1 MRFGRALGL
10 AACAVAACTAP
21 SRAGRAAG
29 SAADGAT
36 AASSGTATTLED
48 TLPAAAPG
56 ALAAA
61 NPSPDLDSLA
71 TAFGARADTLMVT
84 ALPALETEIRDWLER
99 LEFEDPALLPAGGD
113 PSRFFRSA
121 RGRLLDALG
130 RSAFRRRD
138 LRQAEA
144 ALVSAEAQLNSR
156 GTTSGYARHFLHL
169 GDVYAARGRW
179 DAAIAAY
186 LDAEV
191 RGLGGAA
198 TAALEAAFQRRHG
211 TLRGLERLRAR
222 ERERVADERQQLV
235 LVGAVATPLPPFT
248 YPRRTGPTLTSGAFA
263 GAPLVVALWD
273 DVCAACG
280 GYGGR
285 LAPLAAA
292 LRARGGQ
299 LLGIWLG
306 SVPSGAGPPQPF
318 AIVVPPDPVAA
329 RGRFGVERLP
339 ALLVV
344 DARGVIR
351 YRHQGPA
358 AEPPPVAD
366 ILLQLDHLQ
375 RGRS

>member
-1 MRFGRALGL
+1 MPSTTGDSASTGDSGSP
-10 AACAVAACTAP
+10 AAPLVAA
-21 SRAGRAAG
+21 
-29 SAADGAT
+29 
-36 AASSGTATTLED
+36 
-48 TLPAAAPG
+48 PAV
-56 ALAAA
+56 

-71 TAFGARADTLMVT
+71 TAFGAQADTLPVA
-84 ALPALETEIRDWLER
+84 ALPALEVAIRDWLER
-99 LEFEDPALLPAGGD
+99 LEFEDPVLLPPGGD
-113 PSRFFRSA
+113 PSRYFRSA

-144 ALVSAEAQLNSR
+144 ALVSAESQLNSR

-169 GDVYAARGRW
+169 GDVHAARGRW

-191 RGLGGAA
+191 RGLGRAA
-198 TAALEAAFQRRHG
+198 TAALEAAFQRRYG
-211 TLRGLERLRAR
+211 TLRGVERLRAR
-222 ERERVADERQQLV
+222 ERERVADERQQQV
-235 LVGAVATPLPPFT
+235 LVGAVALPLLPFT
-248 YPRRTGPTLTSGAFA
+248 YPRRTGPPLASGAFA

-273 DVCAACG
+273 DVCDACG

-292 LRARGGQ
+292 LRARRGQ

-318 AIVVPPDPVAA
+318 AIVLPPDPAVA
-329 RGRFGVERLP
+329 RRRFGVERLP

-344 DARGVIR
+344 DGRGVIR
-351 YRHQGPA
+351 YRHQGSA
-358 AEPPPVAD
+358 AEPPPLTD
-366 ILLQLDHLQ
+366 ILLQLDHIE
-375 RGRS
+375 RGGS